1 MKAKVDIPK
10 EVLEQIKDGPPKTG
24 RKVRQIN
31 WFDEETGKLLSTA
44 TGHVQ
49 SAFGVGWVMFNKRKV
64 RGLCKDLPATAVTVL
79 LFLMAKQTYSEAVQ
93 TTWVSLG
100 RELGLSQSTMLRV
113 ADVLRRKG
121 VVRDVS
127 MEGQRAIL
135 LNPELTACG
144 RSSLATRRTLWHL
157 AYVMQGITTSR
168 TPMVVNDVEELRDSP
183 ALRGGLENLAQRM
196 EAVDLETG
204 EILGPKSATN
214 IAFNNTKDISAG
226 PPSMMRGDDDEE

>member
-1 MKAKVDIPK
+1 
-10 EVLEQIKDGPPKTG
+10 
-24 RKVRQIN
+24 
-31 WFDEETGKLLSTA
+31 
-44 TGHVQ
+44 
-49 SAFGVGWVMFNKRKV
+49 MFNKRKV

-113 ADVLRRKG
+113 ADVLRKKG

-168 TPMVVNDVEELRDSP
+168 TPMVVNDVEEIRDSP
-183 ALRGGLENLAQRM
+183 AMRGGLEDLANRM
-196 EAVDLETG
+196 ASVDLETG
-204 EILGPKSATN
+204 EILGPKSAAS
-214 IAFNNTKDISAG
+214 IAYNNAKANSADT
-226 PPSMMRGDDDEE
+226 SSVLRGDDVEE